1 MLPCRNGSHLYT
13 GRQTCLSQRP
23 GSGTSERC
31 NSGSTDPAKL
41 KVSGDFMSLYQAY
54 LEQIEGRKEQGLKP
68 KPIDDGSLVAEL
80 IAQIKDA
87 DHAHRADS
95 LNFLIYNTL
104 PGTTSAAGVKA
115 AFLKEI
121 ILGEA
126 VVAEITPAF
135 AFELLSHM
143 KGGPSVEVLLDL
155 ALGDDA
161 AIASDAAEILKTQVF
176 LYEADTNRLKAAF
189 EAGSAIARDIIE
201 SYAEA
206 EFFTKL
212 PEIEDEIKVVTYIAA
227 EGDISTDLL
236 SPGNQAHSRSDRE
249 LHGKCM
255 ISEQAQDEIRKLQAQ
270 HPDKQVM
277 LIAEKGTMG
286 VGSSRMS
293 GVNNVALW
301 TGRQASPY
309 VPFVNV
315 APIVAGTNGISPIF
329 LTTVGVTG
337 GIGIDLKNWVKKL
350 DADGNPILNND
361 DNPILEQKYS
371 VETGT
376 ILTINTKDK
385 MLLDEDGG
393 EALVD
398 VSSSFT
404 PQKLEFMKAG
414 GSYAIVFGKMLQ
426 TFACETLGVELK
438 SAYAPSKE
446 VSVEGQGLTAVEKI
460 FNANAVGV
468 APGTVLHAGSDA
480 RVRVNIVGSQ
490 DTTGLMTAQ
499 ELEAMAATVIS
510 PTVDGAYQSGCHTA
524 SVWDI
529 KAQENTPRLMKFM
542 HDFGL
547 ITGRDPKD
555 VYHPMT
561 DVIHKVLNDIT
572 VDDWAIIIGGD
583 SHTRMSKGVAF
594 GADSGTVALA
604 LATGEATMPIPES
617 VKVTFKGS
625 MADHMDF
632 RDVVH
637 ATQTQMLKQFGDNV
651 FQGRIIE
658 VHIGTLL
665 ADQAFTFTDW
675 TAEMKAKASIC
686 ISEDATLIESLEI
699 AKHRIQIMIDKGMEN
714 DNRMLQ
720 GLIDIADQRI
730 AQIRSG
736 EKPALAPDANASYFA
751 EVVVDLDQI
760 VEPMIA
766 DPDVNNADVSKRY
779 THDTIRPISFYGAD
793 KKVDLGF
800 VGSCM
805 VHKGDVKIV
814 AQMLRNLEKSSGKVE
829 FNAPLVVAAPTYNI
843 IDELKAEGDW
853 DILQKYSGFEFDDSK
868 PKTSART
875 EYENILY
882 LERPGCNLCMGNQE
896 KAAKGDT
903 VLATSTRLFKGRVV
917 EDAGDKKGESLLAS
931 TPVVVLSAILGRTP
945 TLDEYKTAVDGI
957 DLTKFAPPLAKPG
970 TTQSAHF

>member
-1 MLPCRNGSHLYT
+1 
-13 GRQTCLSQRP
+13 
-23 GSGTSERC
+23 
-31 NSGSTDPAKL
+31 
-41 KVSGDFMSLYQAY
+41 MSLYESY
-54 LEQIEGRKEQGLKP
+54 LVDIENRKKQDLKP
-68 KPIDDGSLVAEL
+68 KPIDDGALLKDV
-80 IAQIKDA
+80 IAHIKDA
-87 DHAHRADS
+87 NSPHRKDC
-95 LNFLIYNTL
+95 LGYFIYNTL
-104 PGTTSAAGVKA
+104 PGTTSAAGEKA
-115 AFLKEI
+115 TFLKEI
-121 ILGEA
+121 ILGD
-126 VVAEITPAF
+126 AEVEEISSEF

-143 KGGPSVEVLLDL
+143 KGGPSIEVLLDI

-161 AIASDAAEILKTQVF
+161 EQAKAAADVLKTQVF
-176 LYEADTNRLKAAF
+176 LYDADTSRLK
-189 EAGSAIARDIIE
+189 EALDAGNAIAKDILE
-201 SYAEA
+201 SYAKA

-212 PEIEDEIKVVTYIAA
+212 PDIQDKIKVVTYVAA

-255 ISEQAQDEIRKLQAQ
+255 ISERAQAEIQALKLQ

-277 LIAEKGTMG
+277 LVAEKGTMG

-301 TGRQASPY
+301 MGKQASPY
-309 VPFVNV
+309 VPFVNI

-350 DADGNPILNND
+350 DGDGKPILNNDGNPILD
-361 DNPILEQKYS
+361 QQYS

-376 ILTINTKDK
+376 VMTINTKDK
-385 MLLDEDGG
+385 KLYTEDED
-393 EALVD
+393 EELVD
-398 VSSSFT
+398 IGSSFS
-404 PQKLEFMKAG
+404 PQKVEFIKAG
-414 GSYAIVFGKMLQ
+414 GSYAIVFGKKLQ
-426 TFACETLGVELK
+426 SFACDALGVEFK
-438 SAYAPSKE
+438 SAFAPSKE
-446 VSVEGQGLTAVEKI
+446 VSIDDQGLTAVEKI

-468 APGTVLHAGSDA
+468 TTDKPLHAGSDV
-480 RVRVNIVGSQ
+480 RVKVNIVGSQ

-524 SVWDI
+524 SVWDF
-529 KAQENTPRLMKFM
+529 KAQENTPRLMQFM
-542 HDFGL
+542 HRFGL
-547 ITGRDPKD
+547 VTGRDPKEQ
-555 VYHPMT
+555 YHPMT

-572 VDDWAIIIGGD
+572 VDDWSIIIGGD

-604 LATGEATMPIPES
+604 LATGEATMPVPES
-617 VKVTFKGS
+617 VKVTFKGK

-637 ATQTQMLKQFGDNV
+637 ATQAQMLQQFGDNV

-686 ISEDATLIESLEI
+686 ISEDATLIESLKI
-699 AKHRIQIMIDKGMEN
+699 AKSRIQTMIDKGMDN
-714 DNRMLQ
+714 DNKMLQ
-720 GLIDIADQRI
+720 GLVDIANNRI
-730 AQIRSG
+730 AQINSG
-736 EKPALAPDANASYFA
+736 EKPALKPDDNAHYFA
-751 EVVVDLDQI
+751 EVVVDLDAI
-760 VEPMIA
+760 NEPMIA

-779 THDTIRPISFYGAD
+779 THDTIRPISFYMAE

-805 VHKGDVKIV
+805 VHKGDIKIV
-814 AQMLRNLEKSSGKVE
+814 AQMLRNLEKSAGDVE
-829 FNAPLVVAAPTYNI
+829 FKAPLVVAAPTYNI
-843 IDELKAEGDW
+843 IDELKDEGDW
-853 DILQKYSGFEFDDSK
+853 SILQKYSGFEFDDTA
-868 PKTSART
+868 PKQESRT
-875 EYENILY
+875 EYDNILY

-903 VLATSTRLFKGRVV
+903 VMATSTRLFKGRVV
-917 EDAGDKKGESLLAS
+917 EDSDSKKGESLLAS

-945 TLDEYKTAVDGI
+945 TIDEYKDAVEGI
-957 DLTKFAPPLAKPG
+957 DLTKFAPPVQKPQN
-970 TTQSAHF
+970 TMSAHF